1 MAVWRPGIPAGADLF
16 LRPLTDS
23 LPPPFAPALQRC
35 VKRASHKK
43 GRQHDQRPPDFHPE
57 RPDPETFRDRAT
69 ACAQAA
75 LDLQDL
81 VQRLGGEP
89 ASHSTLGGTL
99 HRQWVNLKSAITGRD
114 DESILDECERGED
127 AAVNAY
133 RKALSEE
140 LPTDIRL
147 VIERQYQGVLANHD
161 KVRSLRNEVRARKA
175 A

>member
-1 MAVWRPGIPAGADLF
+1 MTNEHLISTLNDLIQISIDGEKGFRACADDAQERYIPYKD
-16 LRPLTDS
+16 
-23 LPPPFAPALQRC
+23 
-35 VKRASHKK
+35 
-43 GRQHDQRPPDFHPE
+43 
-57 RPDPETFRDRAT
+57 TFMVRAT
-69 ACAQAA
+69 ECAQTA

-81 VQRLGGEP
+81 VRRLGGEP

-133 RKALSEE
+133 RKALSED

-147 VIERQYQGVLANHD
+147 IVERQYQGVLANHD
-161 KVRSLRNEVRARKA
+161 KVRSLRNQVKARKA

>member
-1 MAVWRPGIPAGADLF
+1 MTNDHLISTLNDLIQISIDGEKGFRACAEDAQERYIPY
-16 LRPLTDS
+16 
-23 LPPPFAPALQRC
+23 
-35 VKRASHKK
+35 K
-43 GRQHDQRPPDFHPE
+43 
-57 RPDPETFRDRAT
+57 ETFLQRAT
-69 ACAQAA
+69 ACGQAA
-75 LDLQDL
+75 LDLQAL
-81 VQRLGGEP
+81 VHRLGGEP
-89 ASHSTLGGTL
+89 ASHSTLGGAL

-147 VIERQYQGVLANHD
+147 IIERQYQGVLANHD
-161 KVRSLRNEVRARKA
+161 KVRSLRNDVRARKA

>member
-1 MAVWRPGIPAGADLF
+1 MTNDHLISTLNDLIQISIDGEKGFRACADDTQERYIPY
-16 LRPLTDS
+16 
-23 LPPPFAPALQRC
+23 
-35 VKRASHKK
+35 K
-43 GRQHDQRPPDFHPE
+43 
-57 RPDPETFRDRAT
+57 ETFRERAT